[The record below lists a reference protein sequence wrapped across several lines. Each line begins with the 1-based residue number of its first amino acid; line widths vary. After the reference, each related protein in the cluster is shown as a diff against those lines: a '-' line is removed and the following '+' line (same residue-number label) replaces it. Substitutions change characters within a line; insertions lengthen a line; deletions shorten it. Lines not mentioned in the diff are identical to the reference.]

1 MWNIGKYK
9 EKIINC
15 LGDVE
20 RSAIFYNKAG
30 RFDQAKDAEDFY
42 RGLLNLF
49 FSWELKGLNTEKD
62 PNYEG
67 ADLGDKIR
75 KIAVQITSQK
85 DAQKVHDSIE
95 GFKKKCLKEGYEEL
109 YVFMYEGK
117 GEFPKVDFSKTV
129 DGAFTFDKSRH
140 ILDNSDLCAKV
151 RDAEFESY
159 LCPIY
164 DYLNK
169 TSILGYSGLDES
181 VEDLGIIG
189 QIYDFIQENRPKKS
203 IGREAILVTS
213 NMNLTPKINLN
224 FSFEQRERVTSLMLG
239 TWEKKEIVKD
249 FIERQIQEDE
259 LSVNELISL
268 IQYDFCEVRGSNTPV
283 AKIEDIRLIKE
294 LSLKYIPENKKKNP
308 SYVANAEA
316 LIFYFFEFCYIG
328 DKISEPRETT
338 LFD

>member
-1 MWNIGKYK
+1 MRIIGEYK

-15 LGDVE
+15 LHDVE
-20 RSAIFYNKAG
+20 RKAIFHNKAG
-30 RFDQAKDAEDFY
+30 RFGHTKDAEEFY
-42 RGLLNLF
+42 RELLNLF
-49 FSWELKGLNTEKD
+49 FGWDLKSLNTEKD

-85 DAQKVHDSIE
+85 DAQKVHDSIV
-95 GFKKKCLKEGYEEL
+95 GFKKRCLKEGYEEL

-117 GEFPKVDFSKTV
+117 GDFPKVDFSRTV
-129 DGAFTFDKSRH
+129 DGAFTFNKSKH
-140 ILDNSDLCAKV
+140 ILDNSDLCAKLK
-151 RDAEFESY
+151 DKEFASFIN
-159 LCPIY
+159 PIY
-164 DYLNK
+164 EYLDK
-169 TSILGYSGLDES
+169 TVGLSYSGLDEP

-189 QIYDFIQENRPKKS
+189 QIFDFIQKNRPKKS
-203 IGREAILVTS
+203 IGRDAILAAS

-224 FSFEQRERVTSLMLG
+224 FSFEQKDRVTGLMLG
-239 TWEKKEIVKD
+239 TWDKKEIVKD

-259 LSVNELISL
+259 LSVNELIFQ
-268 IQYDFCEVRGSNTPV
+268 IQDDFCEIRGSNTPV
-283 AKIEDIRLIKE
+283 AKIEDIRLIKD
-294 LSLKYIPENKKKNP
+294 LSLKYIPENRKKNP

-328 DKISEPRETT
+328 NKTFVPKETT